1 VLVIIHYELGSLFVF
16 ILMCYTYIY
25 IEGLR
30 KTMKNLSEQS
40 VPGSR
45 TEDRTCW
52 NWSGEAYCPSKCQF
66 KGWVPTKDCSRAKC
80 DGMLV

>member
-1 VLVIIHYELGSLFVF
+1 MLLFEVVFLGSCFSGEPVCINSVMFNGINCACDYKYELGSLFVF
-16 ILMCYTYIY
+16 ILMCYTYTF

-45 TEDRTCW
+45 TEDRT
-52 NWSGEAYCPSKCQF
+52 
-66 KGWVPTKDCSRAKC
+66 R
-80 DGMLV
+80 